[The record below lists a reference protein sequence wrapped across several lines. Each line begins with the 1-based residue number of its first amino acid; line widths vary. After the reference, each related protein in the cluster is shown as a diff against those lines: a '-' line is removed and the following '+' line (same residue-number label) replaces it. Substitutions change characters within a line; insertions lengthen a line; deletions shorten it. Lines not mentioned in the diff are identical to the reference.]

1 MHYVVI
7 ELSSV
12 ILWCAAYTYS
22 LFVLYSVSN
31 ALGQGQ
37 FGAVSKGMWA
47 SPDGRHEV
55 AIKTLKSDATEDDKL
70 KLLQEAA
77 IMGQFSNKNVVR
89 VEGVVT
95 LGEPVS
101 CTMTCVLLLLTFVW

>member
-1 MHYVVI
+1 MTNI
-7 ELSSV
+7 
-12 ILWCAAYTYS
+12 
-22 LFVLYSVSN
+22 
-31 ALGQGQ
+31 LGQGQ
-37 FGAVSKGMWA
+37 FGSVSKGIWT

-55 AIKTLKSDATEDDKL
+55 AIKTLKPDATEEDTL

-95 LGEPVS
+95 VGNPVS
-101 CTMTCVLLLLTFVW
+101 ATSCSKVFICFLLVMRCFKNVD

>member
-1 MHYVVI
+1 M
-7 ELSSV
+7 
-12 ILWCAAYTYS
+12 A
-22 LFVLYSVSN
+22 N
-31 ALGQGQ
+31 NLGQGQ
-37 FGAVSKGMWA
+37 FGSVSKGIWT

-55 AIKTLKSDATEDDKL
+55 AIKMLKSDATEEDRL

-95 LGEPVS
+95 VGDPVS
-101 CTMTCVLLLLTFVW
+101 QKTFCSLIKI